1 MQIGKY
7 FSQKTLPQLR
17 LLQKQN
23 PSKIKVLQ
31 MLVLTKEQGEA
42 SKYTLASQLGSS
54 HSSVGKWRTQ
64 YQGDD
69 IEGLLNKN
77 SK

>member
-1 MQIGKY
+1 
-7 FSQKTLPQLR
+7 
-17 LLQKQN
+17 
-23 PSKIKVLQ
+23 